1 MSAISAL
8 IGASAHR
15 MLLLYA
21 YLYHTNTLC
30 ATSTQLGVARLRNS
44 DSWALMRSSGAVRGV
59 EGALDGFWGDD
70 QGICGLESM
79 ARVWVHVWL
88 RHTPYSG
95 RVAVLNSR
103 ISAGKRNSGAIRRVQ
118 GAAGGSWRGKS
129 GNLRPWDGTEHVE
142 VCVTAIC
149 SSPWPYCG
157 AKVA

>member
-1 MSAISAL
+1 
-8 IGASAHR
+8 
-15 MLLLYA
+15 
-21 YLYHTNTLC
+21 
-30 ATSTQLGVARLRNS
+30 
-44 DSWALMRSSGAVRGV
+44 MRSSGAVRGV
-59 EGALDGFWGDD
+59 EGALDGFWGND